1 MTLRLNKDHRSSLK
15 SLADKIIRADH
26 ASTNTHTAM
35 FKDIIEQAK
44 KIVIADTS
52 EPDLKVL
59 RKYGLTKK
67 TNNASFV
74 FTDSSDVFNIRFYR
88 DDYRTIDYRTMDQAQ
103 QKEEKDKT
111 GVEVP
116 ALSNQGWDNRK
127 IYQADKKLTELY
139 RAYDLADN
147 KYQQDLSQKLSK
159 YFDLINHVTTFEAL
173 LSVWP
178 EAEQLSATF
187 YVNLPSVITDEVI
200 ASIKAESTARMEKA
214 VASVAPTKK
223 SKK

>member
-1 MTLRLNKDHRSSLK
+1 MTLRLNKDHRNSLK

-26 ASTNTHTAM
+26 ESTNIHTAM
-35 FKDIIEQAK
+35 FDDIIEQAR
-44 KIVIADTS
+44 KIVIADTPES
-52 EPDLKVL
+52 DLKVL
-59 RKYGLTKK
+59 RKYSMIYKAK
-67 TNNASFV
+67 SASFV
-74 FTDSSDVFNIRFYR
+74 YADSSDVFNIRFYK
-88 DDYRTIDYRTMDQAQ
+88 DDYRAMDHEK
-103 QKEEKDKT
+103 QKSEEEKYC
-111 GVEVP
+111 VEVP
-116 ALSNQGWDNRK
+116 YRGNQGWNNRK

-147 KYQQDLSQKLSK
+147 KYQQDLNQKLSK

-178 EAEQLSATF
+178 EAQQLSQTF

-214 VASVAPTKK
+214 AASVAPIKK